1 MSQQQNEYQHRVQD
15 SIHLHSI
22 VAHNYVLPVEPVQPV
37 DLVHLGRYFM
47 QLTLFSFLL
56 LLDCLYMRLEQSADL
71 FVFLPKLGM
80 ADQLIASHSLK

>member
-22 VAHNYVLPVEPVQPV
+22 VAHNYVLPVEPV
-37 DLVHLGRYFM
+37 DLVQLGRYFM

>member
-1 MSQQQNEYQHRVQD
+1 MSQQQNEYHRVQD

-22 VAHNYVLPVEPVQPV
+22 VAHNYVLPVEPV

>member
-22 VAHNYVLPVEPVQPV
+22 VANNYVLPVEPV

-71 FVFLPKLGM
+71 FVFLPKLDM

>member
-22 VAHNYVLPVEPVQPV
+22 VAHNYVLPVEPV

-71 FVFLPKLGM
+71 FFFLLKLGM
-80 ADQLIASHSLK
+80 ADLWTVSLK

>member
-22 VAHNYVLPVEPVQPV
+22 VANNYVLPVEPV

>member
-22 VAHNYVLPVEPVQPV
+22 VAHNYVLPVEPV

-71 FVFLPKLGM
+71 FVFLLKLGM

>member
-22 VAHNYVLPVEPVQPV
+22 VAHNYVLPVEPV

-80 ADQLIASHSLK
+80 ADQLIAFHSLK

>member
-22 VAHNYVLPVEPVQPV
+22 VAHNYVLPVEHV

>member
-22 VAHNYVLPVEPVQPV
+22 VAHNYVLPVEPI
-37 DLVHLGRYFM
+37 DLVHLGSYFM

>member
-1 MSQQQNEYQHRVQD
+1 MSQQQNEYQHRAQD

-22 VAHNYVLPVEPVQPV
+22 VAHNYVLPVEPV

>member
-22 VAHNYVLPVEPVQPV
+22 VAHNYVLPGEPV

>member
-15 SIHLHSI
+15 SMHLHSI
-22 VAHNYVLPVEPVQPV
+22 VAHNYVLPVEPV
-37 DLVHLGRYFM
+37 DFVHLGRYFM

>member
-22 VAHNYVLPVEPVQPV
+22 VAHNYVLPVEPV
-37 DLVHLGRYFM
+37 DLVHLVRYFM